1 MNCGASHD
9 RDVNAAVN
17 ILEVIQ
23 PKTKVET
30 KATENPIQLSLFN
43 EVAEGQPETIK
54 RTRSRRKSSPKKDA
68 NGNDVSTLPESF
80 VQLSLF
86 E

>member
-1 MNCGASHD
+1 MHE
-9 RDVNAAVN
+9 RDVNAAIN
-17 ILEVIQ
+17 ILETVQ

-30 KATENPIQLSLFN
+30 KATENPIQLSIFD
-43 EVAEGQPETIK
+43 EVAEGHWSIIY
-54 RTRSRRKSSPKKDA
+54 RTGRKCQTGKPAFSS
-68 NGNDVSTLPESF
+68 DVSTRSESF